1 MFVLRKKIVIAK
13 LLKCHQICHI
23 WVEFQVY
30 FNWHPGQILRHN
42 FFLGSI
48 LPLTK
53 VKRWQA
59 KNHSFLPSD
68 LFLFLIWCCW
78 HLVHGKMGLDWSL
91 RGLTNSCIYAKEK
104 HKRVKGNHRSFQ
116 NLKTWKFTFNAL
128 QKSFTKIWFT
138 ELRNKRYIDVKK
150 SEKIQI
156 WRLCLEVFIRFEKI
170 WDMQTQK
177 KMIIFTQP
185 NSCEKVIFL
194 SVFSTSI
201 LMKKKTKIAIPESFV
216 LLYISGTAY

>member
-1 MFVLRKKIVIAK
+1 MFVLRKKIVIVK

-78 HLVHGKMGLDWSL
+78 HLVHGKIGLDWNL

-104 HKRVKGNHRSFQ
+104 HQRVKGNHRSFQ

-150 SEKIQI
+150 SEKSKFGDYV
-156 WRLCLEVFIRFEKI
+156 WR
-170 WDMQTQK
+170 
-177 KMIIFTQP
+177 
-185 NSCEKVIFL
+185 
-194 SVFSTSI
+194 FS
-201 LMKKKTKIAIPESFV
+201 
-216 LLYISGTAY
+216 